1 MKWFFLPWKLFSYTL
16 GAVVLAVLLVQAWFC
31 ANILY
36 WKYQPPGGTSFMS
49 ARLEQ
54 LREKD
59 PSARLKYDWVA
70 YPKISANL
78 KRAIIAA
85 EDMKF
90 VDHEGFD
97 WEGIQRAI
105 EKNQK
110 KGKAV
115 AGGSTITQQLA
126 KNLFLSGNRS
136 YVRKAQ
142 EAVITLMLEAILDKQ
157 RILEIYMNVAEWG
170 IGVFGAEAASRHY
183 YGVAAANLNADQAA
197 RLAAMLPRPQF
208 YDRNRGSAYLNG
220 YSATIVARMP
230 QAQLP

>member
-1 MKWFFLPWKLFSYTL
+1 MKWLLRAWKVFSYSL
-16 GAVVLAVLLVQAWFC
+16 GALVLALLLLQAWFG
-31 ANILY
+31 AHIFY
-36 WKYQPPGGTSFMS
+36 WKYQPPGSTSFMAS
-49 ARLEQ
+49 RLEQ

-59 PSARLKYDWVA
+59 AKARLTYIWTGYA
-70 YPKISANL
+70 KISPNL

-105 EKNQK
+105 QKNQK
-110 KGKAV
+110 KGKTV

-126 KNLFLSGNRS
+126 KNLFLSGERS
-136 YVRKAQ
+136 YLRKAE
-142 EAVITLMLEAILDKQ
+142 EALITLMLEAILDKQ
-157 RILEIYMNVAEWG
+157 RILEIYLNVAEWG
-170 IGVFGAEAASRHY
+170 VGVFGAEAAARHY
-183 YGVAAANLNADQAA
+183 FGVGVGGLSAEQAA

-208 YDRNRGSAYLNG
+208 YDRNRASAYLAAYAG
-220 YSATIVARMP
+220 VIHARMP

>member
-1 MKWFFLPWKLFSYTL
+1 MDYSRVSP
-16 GAVVLAVLLVQAWFC
+16 
-31 ANILY
+31 
-36 WKYQPPGGTSFMS
+36 
-49 ARLEQ
+49 
-54 LREKD
+54 
-59 PSARLKYDWVA
+59 
-70 YPKISANL
+70 NL

-126 KNLFLSGNRS
+126 KNLFLSGDRS
-136 YVRKAQ
+136 YVRKGQ
-142 EAVITLMLEAILDKQ
+142 EAVITLMLEAVLDKQ
-157 RILEIYMNVAEWG
+157 RILEIYINVAEWG
-170 IGVFGAEAASRHY
+170 VGVFGAEAASRHY
-183 YGVAAANLNADQAA
+183 FGVGAAGLSAEQAA

-208 YDRNRGSAYLNG
+208 YDRNRGSAYLSG
-220 YSATIVARMP
+220 YSATILARMP

>member
-1 MKWFFLPWKLFSYTL
+1 MKWLLRGWKLFSYTL
-16 GAVVLAVLLVQAWFC
+16 GALVLALLLVQGWFG
-31 ANILY
+31 AHILY
-36 WKYQPPGGTSFMS
+36 WKYQPPGSTSFMET
-49 ARLEQ
+49 RLEQ

-59 PSARLKYDWVA
+59 AKARLA
-70 YPKISANL
+70 YTWTGYAKISPNL

-126 KNLFLSGNRS
+126 KNLFLSGERS
-136 YVRKAQ
+136 YLRKGQ

-157 RILEIYMNVAEWG
+157 RILEIYLNVAEWG
-170 IGVFGAEAASRHY
+170 IGVFGAEAAARHY
-183 YGVAAANLNADQAA
+183 YGVGAAALNAEQAA
-197 RLAAMLPRPQF
+197 RLAAMLPRPQY
-208 YDRNRGSAYLNG
+208 YDRNRGSAYLAA
-220 YSATIVARMP
+220 YSETIFARMP

>member
-1 MKWFFLPWKLFSYTL
+1 MKWLLRGWKLFSYTL
-16 GAVVLAVLLVQAWFC
+16 GAIALTVLLVQVWFC
-31 ANILY
+31 AHIVY
-36 WKYQPPGGTSFMS
+36 WKYQPPGSTSFMVS
-49 ARLEQ
+49 RLEQ

-59 PSARLKYDWVA
+59 ANARLTYVWTG
-70 YPKISANL
+70 YSRISVNL

-126 KNLFLSGNRS
+126 KNLFLSGERS
-136 YVRKAQ
+136 YLRKGQ
-142 EAVITLMLEAILDKQ
+142 EAVITLMLEVILDKQ
-157 RILEIYMNVAEWG
+157 RILEIYLNVAEWG
-170 IGVFGAEAASRHY
+170 VGVFGAEAASRHY
-183 YGVAAANLNADQAA
+183 YGLSAASLNPEQAA

-208 YDRNRGSAYLNG
+208 YDRNRGSPYLSG
-220 YSATIVARMP
+220 YSGTILARMP

>member
-1 MKWFFLPWKLFSYTL
+1 MKLRRRAWKVFSYIL
-16 GAVVLAVLLVQAWFC
+16 AAVMLAVFVAQAWFGLH
-31 ANILY
+31 ILY
-36 WKYQPPGGTSFMS
+36 WKYQPPGSTSFMS
-49 ARLEQ
+49 SRLEQ

-59 PSARLKYDWVA
+59 AHARLKYHWSTYA
-70 YPKISANL
+70 KISANL

-126 KNLFLSGNRS
+126 KNLFLSGERS
-136 YVRKAQ
+136 YIRKAQ
-142 EAVITLMLEAILDKQ
+142 EAVITLMLEAILDKE
-157 RILEIYMNVAEWG
+157 RILEIYLNIAEWG
-170 IGVFGAEAASRHY
+170 VGIFGAEAAARHY
-183 YGVAAANLNADQAA
+183 YGVSAAALNAEQAA

-208 YDRNRGSAYLNG
+208 YDRNRGSPYLSA
-220 YSATIVARMP
+220 YSATILARMP